1 MLPDYM
7 SILEIPKDA
16 SEMEIKRAYRK
27 KSKELHPAANHSPDA
42 LDKFILVNEAYEI
55 LIHKNTHEIYMQD
68 FNTNN
73 DPLKY
78 EVYYYWINAARTRAA
93 QHAAMSIAEFLNTKF
108 YRNTYLYSYPTLLVF
123 MVLGVILLVAPFV
136 TVVMAQ
142 QSMGIFFILAVIFI
156 AWPLGLYFFVQSAI
170 GFQSMKKYMH

>member
-1 MLPDYM
+1 MLPNYFETLGI
-7 SILEIPKDA
+7 SKDA
-16 SEMEIKRAYRK
+16 SEMDIKRAYRQK
-27 KSKELHPAANHSPDA
+27 AKELHPSENRSSDA

-55 LIHKNTHEIYMQD
+55 LIHRNTHEIYLLD
-68 FNTNN
+68 YNTMN

-78 EVYYYWINAARTRAA
+78 EVYYYWVNAARTRAA
-93 QHAAMSIAEFLNTKF
+93 QHATLSMKEFMGTKF
-108 YRNTYLYSYPTLLVF
+108 YRNTYLYSYPTLIIF
-123 MVLGVILLVAPFV
+123 MIVGVLLLVAPFV
-136 TVVMAQ
+136 TVVLAK